1 MASNEWEWQ
10 ERFTLEEQLRRIADN
25 LISKRIE
32 AWNRRQPE
40 QVIVYIDLNILDEAL
55 CDSDEDEEGYDP
67 EKLRMDTNEYRV
79 MYDQDGDE
87 MEETYERAFEAV
99 KDDEELTEYVAAI
112 RECNDLNDICE
123 YLGIEKKDAYNLN
136 KRLLRKLRKAKLV

>member
-1 MASNEWEWQ
+1 MVSNEWEWQ

-25 LISKRIE
+25 LISKRVE

-40 QVIVYIDLNILDEAL
+40 QVIVYIDLTILDEAL
-55 CDSDEDEEGYDP
+55 CDSDEEEGYDP
-67 EKLRMDTNEYRV
+67 EKLRMDTDEYRV

-99 KDDEELTEYVAAI
+99 KDDEELTEYVEAI

-136 KRLLRKLRKAKLV
+136 KRLLRKLRKARMV

>member
-10 ERFTLEEQLRRIADN
+10 DRFTLEEQLRRIADN

-40 QVIVYIDLNILDEAL
+40 QVIVYIDLN
-55 CDSDEDEEGYDP
+55 
-67 EKLRMDTNEYRV
+67 
-79 MYDQDGDE
+79 
-87 MEETYERAFEAV
+87 
-99 KDDEELTEYVAAI
+99 
-112 RECNDLNDICE
+112 DICE

>member
-40 QVIVYIDLNILDEAL
+40 QVIVYIDLN
-55 CDSDEDEEGYDP
+55 
-67 EKLRMDTNEYRV
+67 
-79 MYDQDGDE
+79 
-87 MEETYERAFEAV
+87 
-99 KDDEELTEYVAAI
+99 
-112 RECNDLNDICE
+112 DICE

>member
-1 MASNEWEWQ
+1 MANNEWEWQ

-25 LISKRIE
+25 LISKRVE
-32 AWNRRQPE
+32 AWNRRRPE

-55 CDSDEDEEGYDP
+55 CDSDEDEDGYDP
-67 EKLRMDTNEYRV
+67 EKLRMDTEEYRV

-99 KDDEELTEYVAAI
+99 KDDEELTEYVEAI
-112 RECNDLNDICE
+112 RVCNDLNDICE
-123 YLGIEKKDAYNLN
+123 YLGIDKKYAYNLN
-136 KRLLRKLRKAKLV
+136 KRLLRKLRKASMV

>member
-10 ERFTLEEQLRRIADN
+10 DRFTLEEQLRRIADN

-40 QVIVYIDLNILDEAL
+40 QVIVYIDL
-55 CDSDEDEEGYDP
+55 
-67 EKLRMDTNEYRV
+67 K
-79 MYDQDGDE
+79 
-87 MEETYERAFEAV
+87 
-99 KDDEELTEYVAAI
+99 
-112 RECNDLNDICE
+112 DICE

-136 KRLLRKLRKAKLV
+136 KRLLRKLRKAKLG

>member
-10 ERFTLEEQLRRIADN
+10 DRFTLEEQLRRIADN

-55 CDSDEDEEGYDP
+55 CDSDEDG
-67 EKLRMDTNEYRV
+67 
-79 MYDQDGDE
+79 

-99 KDDEELTEYVAAI
+99 KDDEELTEYVEAI